1 MSFLQTNVS
10 EKASVQVAV
19 RVRPLNHR
27 EDGTESIVET
37 KGNSIYIRDPET
49 NKNKTFNYDY
59 AYPEESTQ
67 EEIHNDI
74 GTYVINSA
82 FKGYNTCV
90 FAYGQTGCFAKG
102 TTVMLYSGK
111 YKNIEDVEVDDI
123 LMGDDSTPRNVL
135 KLFRGTQD
143 MYKISS
149 NQSGHTGY
157 TVNADHILL
166 FKIHPHINCQWVNT
180 CNHWIVDWFDANT
193 EELKTQSFIPVSLS
207 DENIE
212 IARREAKDFADNLD
226 QTIYILEKSTEE
238 YFAMSKY
245 KKKYYSL
252 YTSGVEFP
260 ERQILLDPYFLG
272 LWLGDGGKHNCS
284 VTNTDPE
291 IVEAVTNYCKIG
303 GKENPIVDYHN
314 LLYNKHIPDD
324 FKYNSRNIRLR
335 VLAGIID
342 TNGSYNQ
349 NNGNYEIT
357 QKSKILSDD
366 ITYLSRS
373 LGFYTS
379 VQPCFYKEGEKE
391 GDYWRIYISGDN
403 LDDIPVLLPRK
414 KVIKSTCTH
423 TFLPNIECIGPGKY
437 YGFLLDGNHRFIGA
451 DFNVLRNSGKSHA
464 MTGSDDKPGL
474 IPRVCQALF
483 ERQTTHNGLD
493 VRNANVNYKLEVSYL
508 EIYSENVRDLL
519 SRTPTASLRV
529 REHPEF
535 GPYVEGL
542 RQVLVEDYVTIKKL
556 IDQGNKER
564 VTASTLMNNRSSRSH
579 AIMTLYFTQL
589 IDEPDIGKTREVVS
603 KINLVDLA
611 GSERVEMSGVTG
623 INFKEAININTSLST
638 LGLVI
643 SKLAAQSQARLMGK
657 DKSIASKPTPVT
669 ATTKPTRLMTGRPTP
684 AAVQK
689 SNVISPTQKTSPK
702 SPIDKSISEHV
713 PYRDSV
719 LTWILKES
727 LGGNSKTF
735 MIATVSPSELNY
747 NESLSTLRYA
757 ANAKQIVNTVKIN
770 EDPNDKLI
778 RVLKDEIETLRRQL
792 ITRGSDSTSSAED
805 LKALKDE
812 ISQREELIREK
823 DKSWE
828 QKLEESKRINNQVQE
843 QLKKELSQKQAEFR
857 QKLELMNSEREQML
871 REMESMKSGMT
882 STDLKQQRDLEEEF
896 QKKQAEFEKD
906 RIVGTAVSL
915 QEYYEKKLEK
925 MKEDYEL
932 RSKEYHAN
940 ENSKALKD
948 ISDLKDANIKLKEEL
963 NRNQRDLQQQIRQ
976 FTTDRLVLSKQIQQ
990 LHNKI
995 HTLEQEQSNAPV
1007 VISQDTNEAI
1017 KQEYEKVTQLRDEEE
1032 KKYHSLQTE
1041 CKHLDA
1047 RINHNKQQLT
1057 EIEQKHNTLLKEV
1070 EVKTADLLTL
1080 KSEYAQLVEKFTIDK
1095 IEYDALITKKERLH
1109 TEIVSLKC
1117 NLDLQVESAR
1127 EKLKNPTIEDLLRIK
1142 EGLTKIFESI
1152 QKS

>member
-1 MSFLQTNVS
+1 M
-10 EKASVQVAV
+10 A
-19 RVRPLNHR
+19 
-27 EDGTESIVET
+27 
-37 KGNSIYIRDPET
+37 
-49 NKNKTFNYDY
+49 
-59 AYPEESTQ
+59 
-67 EEIHNDI
+67 
-74 GTYVINSA
+74 
-82 FKGYNTCV
+82 
-90 FAYGQTGCFAKG
+90 
-102 TTVMLYSGK
+102 
-111 YKNIEDVEVDDI
+111 
-123 LMGDDSTPRNVL
+123 
-135 KLFRGTQD
+135 
-143 MYKISS
+143 
-149 NQSGHTGY
+149 
-157 TVNADHILL
+157 
-166 FKIHPHINCQWVNT
+166 
-180 CNHWIVDWFDANT
+180 
-193 EELKTQSFIPVSLS
+193 
-207 DENIE
+207 
-212 IARREAKDFADNLD
+212 
-226 QTIYILEKSTEE
+226 
-238 YFAMSKY
+238 
-245 KKKYYSL
+245 
-252 YTSGVEFP
+252 
-260 ERQILLDPYFLG
+260 
-272 LWLGDGGKHNCS
+272 
-284 VTNTDPE
+284 
-291 IVEAVTNYCKIG
+291 
-303 GKENPIVDYHN
+303 
-314 LLYNKHIPDD
+314 
-324 FKYNSRNIRLR
+324 
-335 VLAGIID
+335 
-342 TNGSYNQ
+342 
-349 NNGNYEIT
+349 
-357 QKSKILSDD
+357 DD

-379 VQPCFYKEGEKE
+379 IQPCKKSCFYKGEKKE

-403 LDDIPVLLPRK
+403 LDDIPVLLLRK
-414 KVIKSTCTH
+414 KVTKTVSTYTH
-423 TFLPNIECIGPGKY
+423 TFLPNIEYIGPGKY

-508 EIYSENVRDLL
+508 EIYSEDVRDLL

-542 RQVLVEDYVTIKKL
+542 RQVLVEDYATIKKL

-623 INFKEAININTSLST
+623 INFKEAININKSLST

-643 SKLAAQSQARLMGK
+643 SKLAAQSQARLAGK
-657 DKSIASKPTPVT
+657 DKSIASKPKVSSKPTPVT
-669 ATTKPTRLMTGRPTP
+669 ATTKPTRLMTDKST

-689 SNVISPTQKTSPK
+689 SNVKSPTQKMSPK
-702 SPIDKSISEHV
+702 SPIDKSISEHI

-757 ANAKQIVNTVKIN
+757 ANAKQIVNTVKVN

-778 RVLKDEIETLRRQL
+778 RVLKDEIEILRRQL

-812 ISQREELIREK
+812 ISQREELMREK

-828 QKLEESKRINNQVQE
+828 QKLEESKRINDQVQE

-871 REMESMKSGMT
+871 KEMESMKSGMT
-882 STDLKQQRDLEEEF
+882 STDIKQQRDLEEEF
-896 QKKQAEFEKD
+896 QRKQAEFEKD
-906 RIVGTAVSL
+906 RIFGTAVSL

-932 RSKEYHAN
+932 RAKEYHAN

-948 ISDLKDANIKLKEEL
+948 ISELKDANIKLKEEL

-976 FTTDRLVLSKQIQQ
+976 FTNDRLVLSKQIQQ

-995 HTLEQEQSNAPV
+995 HTLEQEQSNTPV
-1007 VISQDTNEAI
+1007 VVSQDTNEAL
-1017 KQEYEKVTQLRDEEE
+1017 KQEYEKVTQLRSEEE

-1041 CKHLDA
+1041 CKHLDE
-1047 RINHNKQQLT
+1047 RINHNKQQLA

-1080 KSEYAQLVEKFTIDK
+1080 KSEYAQLVEKFTADK
-1095 IEYDALITKKERLH
+1095 IEYDTLITKKEQLH

-1117 NLDLQVESAR
+1117 NLDLQVEAAR